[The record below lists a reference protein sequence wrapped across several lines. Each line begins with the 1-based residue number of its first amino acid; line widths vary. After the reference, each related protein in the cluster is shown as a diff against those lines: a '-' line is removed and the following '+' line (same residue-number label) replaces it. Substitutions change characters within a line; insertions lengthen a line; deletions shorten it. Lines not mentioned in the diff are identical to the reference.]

1 MKITVSLNAKK
12 NIFCAR
18 AVKTA
23 PQVPLT
29 IFLTLHTNALMA
41 MLGICPDLTA
51 RHCKQLR
58 TRCLTQVSF
67 ADQHFFLNPFPPR
80 LPSLL
85 QEHHV
90 YSLKAALC
98 VRRPGL
104 REPAALMAADGGGP
118 EALWPP
124 SPSCPEPRTRAEQ
137 MPQLR
142 PQRMK
147 GLRMQD

>member
-90 YSLKAALC
+90 YSQKAAP
-98 VRRPGL
+98 VREEAWPEGAGSAPGRGWRRP
-104 REPAALMAADGGGP
+104 
-118 EALWPP
+118 
-124 SPSCPEPRTRAEQ
+124 
-137 MPQLR
+137 
-142 PQRMK
+142 
-147 GLRMQD
+147 